1 MSDKRKIEI
10 FSAGC
15 EVCNDAVSLIKKM
28 DCPSCEITVLDMQDQ
43 EVSKRAKSLGI
54 NSVPA
59 VVIDGK
65 LSDCC
70 KGRCIDEAAIRAAC
84 AE

>member
-28 DCPSCEITVLDMQDQ
+28 DCSECEIMVLDMHNP
-43 EVSKRAKSLGI
+43 EVAKHAKSLRVS
-54 NSVPA
+54 SVPS

-70 KGRCIDEAAIRAAC
+70 KGRCIDEATIRTAC
-84 AE
+84 AR